1 MEILDLVGPLISR
14 RSAGLGGRGISALLF
29 SVLDLHFLGEEC
41 PQPGHYCTKTV
52 SRGQCQYVA
61 VGVQCKRGGRK
72 WRQSRL
78 LVTEGLLECG
88 WPSSARG
95 RKM

>member
-1 MEILDLVGPLISR
+1 MEILDLVGPWISR

-29 SVLDLHFLGEEC
+29 SVLDLQFLGEEC
-41 PQPGHYCTKTV
+41 PRLGHYSTKTV

-88 WPSSARG
+88 RPLSARG
-95 RKM
+95 KM